1 MEMKKCKYVIYKIYI
16 SVMMIMKVTKYSD
29 VSNGRSS
36 YMYDHF
42 NILISQV
49 HAKVTE
55 IS

>member
-1 MEMKKCKYVIYKIYI
+1 
-16 SVMMIMKVTKYSD
+16 MMIMKVTKYSD
-29 VSNGRSS
+29 VNNGRSS